1 MLESTFRRGV
11 NGPYDTAF
19 CAVCGVVRT
28 MLLVTGGTTFVGRA
42 VLRRISKDD
51 RKVRTLI
58 EPSRRSPALP
68 RGVEV
73 DVALSGLGDARGIRA
88 SMVGVKTL
96 IHLAGARLAHDAADP
111 QEDEVLAAQ
120 NLAEAALDAGVE
132 HIIMLSMLGADRASA
147 FPLLRAKALAE
158 EPVRS
163 SGVPATIIRA
173 TILFGEGDAFT
184 TGIAKLAAVS
194 PVLFPI
200 PSDGSTVLQ
209 PLWVD
214 DLATCIEWILAE
226 PAKYNQTYEIGGPE
240 YLTYREIVNLV
251 LRRASIMRIPLP
263 MRPPTLRFIARVTA
277 SVLPQSFISR
287 HWTDYLAVNRTTDL
301 NTLPEVFGLAPR
313 RFEDHIGYLSGKNWG
328 WEFLREQLGRSRG
341 AEYG

>member
-1 MLESTFRRGV
+1 VLESKSERGDV
-11 NGPYDTAF
+11 NGPYHTAF
-19 CAVCGVVRT
+19 CSDRGLIDT
-28 MLLVTGGTTFVGRA
+28 MLLVTGGTTFIGRA
-42 VLRRISKDD
+42 VLRKIANDGGR
-51 RKVRTLI
+51 VRTLI
-58 EPSRRSPALP
+58 EPSRMSPTLP

-73 DVALSGLGDARGIRA
+73 DVALSGLGDTRGIRA

-96 IHLAGARLAHDAADP
+96 IHLAGARLASDSADP
-111 QEDEVLAAQ
+111 RELDVAAAQ
-120 NLAEAALDAGVE
+120 NLAEAAADAGVE
-132 HIIMLSMLGADRASA
+132 HIIMLSMLGADRSSA
-147 FPLLRAKALAE
+147 YPLLQAKAHAE
-158 EPVRS
+158 DPIRS
-163 SGVPATIIRA
+163 SGVPSTILRS

-214 DLATCIEWILAE
+214 DLATCIEWILVD
-226 PAKYNQTYEIGGPE
+226 PGKYDQTYEIGGPE
-240 YLTYREIVNLV
+240 YLTYREIVNIV
-251 LRRASIMRIPLP
+251 LRQASIMRIPLP
-263 MRPPTLRFIARVTA
+263 MRPPTLRLLARITA
-277 SVLPQSFISR
+277 SILPRSFISR

-328 WEFLREQLGRSRG
+328 WEFLREQLGRHRR
-341 AEYG
+341 E